1 MTSRVGV
8 LTRVGQD
15 KEVIQSLESS
25 RFDLLK

>member
-1 MTSRVGV
+1 MTSRVRV

-25 RFDLLK
+25 RFGLLK